1 MALTLLDKL
10 WQRHSIA
17 DLGEGFH
24 LLFVDR
30 HLLNDLA
37 GRGFLTLNR
46 RGLPLKHPELTFATA
61 DHTVATLWN
70 ADADPRGLHND
81 YVKNLREN
89 CRDPRIP
96 LCSTSTMLATASF
109 TSSPPS
115 RVWRCRA

>member
-46 RGLPLKHPELTFATA
+46 RGLPLQHPELTFATA

-70 ADADPRGLHND
+70 AAADPRGLHND
-81 YVKNLREN
+81 YVKNLEKM
-89 CRDPRIP
+89 PRPTASI
-96 LCSTSTMLATASF
+96 CSTSAMPAMASF
-109 TSSPPS
+109 TL
-115 RVWRCRA
+115 

>member
-10 WQRHSIA
+10 WHRHSVA

-37 GRGFLTLNR
+37 GRGLLTLNR
-46 RGLPLKHPELTFATA
+46 RGLPLQHPELTFATA

-81 YVKNLREN
+81 
-89 CRDPRIP
+89 
-96 LCSTSTMLATASF
+96 
-109 TSSPPS
+109 
-115 RVWRCRA
+115 

>member
-46 RGLPLKHPELTFATA
+46 RGLPLRHPELTFATA

-89 CRDPRIP
+89 AATHGFH
-96 LCSTSTMLATASF
+96 LFTSAMPAMASF
-109 TSSPPS
+109 TSSPPNKAWRS
-115 RVWRCRA
+115 RA